1 MDHFD
6 LFVLPH
12 FGCLLSHLPPVSPR
26 YTACRVN
33 SWLDRRGGGFNRNPT
48 PQIAGVAPVATA
60 SAASKPHHRAS
71 TRPPFPSARCAF
83 WVRQQEPR
91 FATIPEYAATGGLW
105 RDGPS
110 GPGLFQ
116 QLQRLVLRQA
126 FVGFDRVIILIT
138 RFLITMPAV
147 LSLLP
152 VIPLAAQVAG
162 LVGMQ
167 VAPAWSA
174 PLVSAGQCIPNGL
187 AGHGLAC
194 SNSIRHSR
202 RACSS
207 SSLWTF
213 VSTIRR

>member
-1 MDHFD
+1 MLHIVASVASDVQALFSFLTSRRILKVSELRWHMD
-6 LFVLPH
+6 
-12 FGCLLSHLPPVSPR
+12 
-26 YTACRVN
+26 
-33 SWLDRRGGGFNRNPT
+33 FNRNPT

-126 FVGFDRVIILIT
+126 FIVIVWPDRLQALKGFQPASQFPLSIHGAGHLPDSFKMATVGHV
-138 RFLITMPAV
+138 
-147 LSLLP
+147 S
-152 VIPLAAQVAG
+152 
-162 LVGMQ
+162 
-167 VAPAWSA
+167 PAWSA
-174 PLVSAGQCIPNGL
+174 PLVSAGRSLSGL
-187 AGHGLAC
+187 GGLGLISFC
-194 SNSIRHSR
+194 S
-202 RACSS
+202 
-207 SSLWTF
+207 
-213 VSTIRR
+213 